1 MDVVALQRGEGAA
14 VDRQDMRVSDD
25 ERQEVAERLRTAL
38 GEGRLELDEY
48 DQRVQSAYQAKTYR
62 DLVPLT
68 ADLPDVPMPMPPV
81 QGRVREEQQSAH
93 PNRTV
98 ALLSVVFV
106 FIGLS
111 VLLSVA
117 SGGVLVPF
125 WPLFIFGFW
134 GLARS
139 GRSGRCGRR

>member
-1 MDVVALQRGEGAA
+1 MGAVALQRGEGAA
-14 VDRQDMRVSDD
+14 VDRQDMRVSDG
-25 ERQEVAERLRTAL
+25 ERQEVVERLRTAL

-48 DQRVQSAYQAKTYR
+48 DQRVQSAYGAKTYR
-62 DLVPLT
+62 ELVPLT

-81 QGRVREEQQSAH
+81 RARSREAQHYGH
-93 PNRTV
+93 PNRAI

-117 SGGVLVPF
+117 SGGVLIPF

-139 GRSGRCGRR
+139 SGRYGRR

>member
-14 VDRQDMRVSDD
+14 VDRQDMRVSDA

-125 WPLFIFGFW
+125 WPLFIFAFW

-139 GRSGRCGRR
+139 GRCGRR

>member
-1 MDVVALQRGEGAA
+1 
-14 VDRQDMRVSDD
+14 MRVSDA

-48 DQRVQSAYQAKTYR
+48 DERVQSAYQAKTYR
-62 DLVPLT
+62 DLAPLT
-68 ADLPDVPMPMPPV
+68 ADLPDVPMPTPPV
-81 QGRVREEQQSAH
+81 AGRARETQRTGP
-93 PNRTV
+93 PNRTI

-139 GRSGRCGRR
+139 GRYGRR

>member
-14 VDRQDMRVSDD
+14 VDRQDMRVSDA

-81 QGRVREEQQSAH
+81 QARVREQQRSAH

-139 GRSGRCGRR
+139 GRYGRH